1 MRVRKT
7 EMNENKKK
15 TVKLTMSKKL
25 ILEISPMKNG
35 NVKFKRNTLAKS
47 PTSIQGLDEIT
58 GGGLPKGRPT
68 LVCGGAGCGKTLLA
82 MEFLVR
88 GATQYN
94 EPGVFISFEETEKE
108 LTANVASL
116 GFDLNSLIAGKKIW
130 LEHIHIEPSDI
141 EESGEYNLE
150 GLFIR
155 IHHAIESI
163 HAKRVVLDTIE
174 TLFSGLPN
182 PRILRDEL
190 RRLLR
195 WLKNKGVTTIITG
208 ERGDAALTR
217 QGLEEYVSDCV
228 ILLDHRVSH
237 QSSIRRL
244 RIVKYRGSTHGT
256 NEYPFLIDED
266 GFSVLPVTSLDL
278 NNISS
283 NDRISTG
290 IPRLDTML
298 SGKGY
303 FRGSTVLVSGTAGT
317 GKTSV
322 AAKFMEAACKRGEKV
337 LYFAF
342 EESPSQFMRNMRS
355 IGIHLESFV
364 KKGLLHFHA
373 TRPTLHGLEHH
384 LSTTIKLINKIKPLV
399 VIIDPIDAFVIGD
412 NQTEVKTMLLRL
424 VDFLKMKQITAFFAS
439 LTSSGNNMELSDI
452 SISSLIDTWL
462 LLRDIEIGGERNRG
476 LYVLKSRGMAHS
488 NQIREFRLSDNGIE
502 LLDVYVGQEGVLTGS
517 ARLSQEAKDSAE
529 QVMHQQEINR
539 KQFGLERKRTAMEA
553 QIMDLRAE
561 FEAEESET
569 NKIINIEKARTR
581 RYTQD
586 QSQMAKSRKADK
598 KIKVPV

>member
-1 MRVRKT
+1 M
-7 EMNENKKK
+7 KKNN
-15 TVKLTMSKKL
+15 
-25 ILEISPMKNG
+25 I
-35 NVKFKRNTLAKS
+35 KFKPNTLPKS

-68 LVCGGAGCGKTLLA
+68 LICGGAGCGKTLLA

-88 GATQYN
+88 GATEFK

-116 GFDLNSLIAGKKIW
+116 GFDLNKLVKNKKIW
-130 LEHIHIEPSDI
+130 LEHIKVAREEIEQ
-141 EESGEYNLE
+141 SGEYDLE

-155 IHHAIESI
+155 IHFAIESI
-163 HAKRVVLDTIE
+163 GAKRVVLDTIE
-174 TLFSGLPN
+174 SLFSELPN
-182 PRILRDEL
+182 PNILRAEL
-190 RRLLR
+190 RRLFQ
-195 WLKNKGVTTIITG
+195 WLKRKGVTTIITA
-208 ERGDAALTR
+208 ERGEGALTR

-228 ILLDHRVSH
+228 ILLDHRVKD

-266 GFSVLPVTSLDL
+266 GFSVLPVTSLGL
-278 NNISS
+278 NSVSS
-283 NDRISTG
+283 NERISTG

-317 GKTSV
+317 GKTSI
-322 AAKFMEAACKRGEKV
+322 AAKFMEAACKRGERV

-342 EESPSQFMRNMRS
+342 EESPSQFMRNMFS
-355 IGIHLESFV
+355 IGILLENFV

-384 LSTTIKLINKIKPLV
+384 LTTTIKLINTIKPEV

-424 VDFLKMKQITAFFAS
+424 VDFLKMKKITAFFAS
-439 LTSSGNNMELSDI
+439 LTSAGDKNELTDI

-488 NQIREFRLSDNGIE
+488 NQIREFRLSDDGIE
-502 LLDVYVGQEGVLTGS
+502 LLDVYVGSEGVLTGS
-517 ARLSQEAKDSAE
+517 ARLTQEAKDMAE
-529 QVMHQQEINR
+529 QTMHQQEIKR
-539 KQFGLERKRTAMEA
+539 KQFGIQRKRTALEA
-553 QIMDLRAE
+553 KISDLRAE
-561 FEAEESET
+561 FAAEEIET
-569 NKIINIEKARTR
+569 TKIINIEKARSERT
-581 RYTQD
+581 TQD
-586 QSQMAKSRKADK
+586 QSKMAKSRKADIIIKTRLYKANK
-598 KIKVPV
+598 KIN